1 MNAKDKSH
9 IIVGIDI
16 GSNTTK
22 VCAVRHYTDSN
33 QNPEIL
39 ELHEIETLGV
49 YKGNIVD
56 EKELAETIHNCTN
69 LFKKEIFTKKSHIVL
84 SLNTSGITSSINNT
98 SIINS
103 SIDNEV
109 TRLDLERLEKEAAL
123 SVSNIKN
130 KKIVHTIPIKYKID
144 HSEIQGSPQGM
155 FGKRI
160 EGKFLFV
167 FSPSIYVEKM
177 EHLFKAINLYIEEV
191 IAGPFAECI
200 PLLNKKQRVAGT
212 ALINI
217 GHSTT
222 SILVYENNSPIL
234 TSIVGVGSNDI
245 TNDIAL
251 GLQLS
256 LEDAEGIKTGK
267 ADISFSKRRL
277 EEIVEARIEFI
288 CDKINLELDKIN
300 RRGLLPGGIVLT
312 GGGAKLLKIDYL
324 FKNYLKLPIR
334 FANQEM
340 REFSDGQLTDSCY
353 ARVYGLTFLAPVV
366 SPEYSINKFFKNIF
380 KNILS
385 GLKKLVP

>member
-1 MNAKDKSH
+1 MNTKEKSH
-9 IIVGIDI
+9 TIIGIDI

-22 VCAVRHYTDSN
+22 ICAVRHYIDINKS
-33 QNPEIL
+33 PEIL
-39 ELHEIETLGV
+39 DLQEVGTQGV

-56 EKELAETIHNCTN
+56 EKELAETLYRAMS
-69 LFKKEIFTKKSHIVL
+69 LFKKETFSKKSHIVL
-84 SLNTSGITSSINNT
+84 SLNASGISSTISNT

-103 SIDNEV
+103 SIDGEV
-109 TRLDLERLEKEAAL
+109 TRLDLERLEKEASL
-123 SVSNIKN
+123 SVANIKN
-130 KKIVHTIPIKYKID
+130 KKIIHTIPIKYKLD
-144 HSEIQGSPQGM
+144 HTEVQGSPIKM

-167 FSPSIYVEKM
+167 LSPSLYVEKM
-177 EHLFKAINLYIEEV
+177 ENLLKAINIYIEEV
-191 IAGPFAECI
+191 IVGPFAECI

-234 TSIVGVGSNDI
+234 SSIIGVGSNDI

-251 GLQLS
+251 GLQIA
-256 LEDAEGIKTGK
+256 LEDAENIKTGK
-267 ADISFSKRRL
+267 EGISFSKRRL

-288 CDKINLELDKIN
+288 CEKINQELDKIN

-312 GGGAKLLKIDYL
+312 GGGAKLPKIDYL
-324 FKNYLKLPIR
+324 FKNYLKLPAR
-334 FANQEM
+334 FANQEI
-340 REFSDGQLTDSCY
+340 RDFSDGQLTDSCY
-353 ARVYGLTFLAPVV
+353 ARVYGLTFLAPIV
-366 SPEYSINKFFKNIF
+366 SPEYSVNKFFRNIF

-385 GLKKLVP
+385 GLKKLLP